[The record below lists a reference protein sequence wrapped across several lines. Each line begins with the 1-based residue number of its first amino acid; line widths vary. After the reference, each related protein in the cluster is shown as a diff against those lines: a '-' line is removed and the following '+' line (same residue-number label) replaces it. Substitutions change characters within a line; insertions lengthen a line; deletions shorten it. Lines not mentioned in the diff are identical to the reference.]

1 MDASKEFPPNPEVE
15 AIIANIS
22 QLMAEAE
29 QMLGESTSQHA
40 EARINLL
47 RTRCDTVRAHL
58 AACCTTAG
66 RALAD
71 GARHTDRAIRANP
84 YQTVLIAL
92 GTGLVAGLLLG
103 RRSD

>member
-1 MDASKEFPPNPEVE
+1 MDPSKQFPPNPEVQ

-29 QMLGESTSQHA
+29 QMLGESTSHHA
-40 EARINLL
+40 EAQINLL

-58 AACCTTAG
+58 AACCTNAG

-92 GTGLVAGLLLG
+92 GAGLVAGVLLG